1 MDTCS
6 VCTLQWAK
14 RAISWSGLEVER
26 TCNRAELKRWGM
38 AVQSAAIGNPGISD
52 DSAAEPGRRMLG
64 AAEEAVNRW
73 VSREAAAD
81 GGYGVSDFPAL
92 AAAVKDLISLGSHG
106 GAYSQRAKLALEVTC
121 MFRKSVPSFTQGN
134 LHTIVCTLYMFSL
147 GKVLDLFD
155 LAVEEWSVSY

>member
-1 MDTCS
+1 
-6 VCTLQWAK
+6 
-14 RAISWSGLEVER
+14 
-26 TCNRAELKRWGM
+26 M

-106 GAYSQRAKLALEVTC
+106 GAYSQRAKLALESAMGHLEDDFCQVLISGTY
-121 MFRKSVPSFTQGN
+121 FHPPDNLQASLYDSIALPVRSSSF
-134 LHTIVCTLYMFSL
+134 S
-147 GKVLDLFD
+147 
-155 LAVEEWSVSY
+155 